1 MRYTKVNNQL
11 IEKYTSLKITSTLP
25 VSGEDKEIVLVKGH
39 GVYQYRT
46 NTWVKV
52 LNLEADV
59 SSGFIGEIRP
69 TIEATLGAEWLEC
82 DGSSYN
88 TSTYPDLYALLGT
101 ATLPDLRECV
111 LYGCGTNGTNHLQQY
126 TLFGVDGKIIMNHT
140 HSFSFEHNHGVPS
153 EILNHTHT
161 DCTYALCGGGANA
174 FQGSYSYSG
183 WFAEMGNGALF
194 IYDDSISNITFPRIF
209 FGFDDNVTTDG
220 SHATL
225 SSSIPAKEAGS
236 INFNNIGTSATYGS
250 YGSGVPRPNEF
261 GVKYKIRAK
270 I

>member
-11 IEKYTSLKITSTLP
+11 IEKYTSLKVTSTLP
-25 VSGEDKEIVLVKGH
+25 ASGEDKEIVLVKGH

-111 LYGCGTNGTNHLQQY
+111 LYGCGTNGTNSLKQY
-126 TLFGVDGKIIMNHT
+126 TLFGVDGKCTMGHT
-140 HSFSFEHNHGVPS
+140 HMYTGTSHSHNIPNWIKNHNHGNYTYGIYTDIGEEYSRQYDVTWYWAGAENSGMLSYVTAAAVPV
-153 EILNHTHT
+153 IYTH
-161 DCTYALCGGGANA
+161 
-174 FQGSYSYSG
+174 F
-183 WFAEMGNGALF
+183 
-194 IYDDSISNITFPRIF
+194 
-209 FGFDDNVTTDG
+209 TTM
-220 SHATL
+220 L
-225 SSSIPAKEAGS
+225 SSSSPMCSSTSSMSFGATQIGS
-236 INFNNIGTSATYGS
+236 CTVYPYTSST
-250 YGSGVPRPNEF
+250 PRPNEF

>member
-11 IEKYTSLKITSTLP
+11 IEKYTSLKIASTLP
-25 VSGEDKEIVLVKGH
+25 ASGEDKEIVLVKGH

-111 LYGCGTNGTNHLQQY
+111 LYGCGTNGTNHLKQY
-126 TLFGVDGKIIMNHT
+126 TLFGVNGKTIMDHI
-140 HSFSFEHNHGVPS
+140 HSFSFEHGHSVPT
-153 EILNHTHT
+153 EIRNHTHT
-161 DCTYALCGGGANA
+161 DCTYALCGGGWGGLEQNN
-174 FQGSYSYSG
+174 GSS
-183 WFAEMGNGALF
+183 WFVEMGQGMLF

-209 FGFDDNVTTDG
+209 FGFADNVTTDG

-236 INFNNIGTSATYGS
+236 INFGQIGTSATYGS
-250 YGSGVPRPNEF
+250 YGSGVHRPNEY

>member
-25 VSGEDKEIVLVKGH
+25 ASGEDKEIVLVKGH

-111 LYGCGTNGTNHLQQY
+111 LYGCGTNGTNPLKQY
-126 TLFGVDGKIIMNHT
+126 TLFGVSAKTIMNHT

-153 EILNHTHT
+153 EIRNHTHT
-161 DCTYALCGGGANA
+161 DCTYALCGGGAQG
-174 FQGSYSYSG
+174 FQGSGSG
-183 WFAEMGNGALF
+183 SSWYAEMGNGVLF
-194 IYDDSISNITFPRIF
+194 IYDDSVSNITFPRIF
-209 FGFDDNVTTDG
+209 FGFADNSTTDG

-236 INFNNIGTSATYGS
+236 ISFNQISTSATYGS

>member
-25 VSGEDKEIVLVKGH
+25 ASGEDKEIVLVKGH

-111 LYGCGTNGTNHLQQY
+111 LYGCGTNGTNHLKQY
-126 TLFGVDGKIIMNHT
+126 PLFGVNWKTIMDHT
-140 HSFSFEHNHGVPS
+140 HSFSFEHSHSVPT
-153 EILNHTHT
+153 EIRNHTHT
-161 DCTYALCGGGANA
+161 DCTYALCGGGGGGLESNN
-174 FQGSYSYSG
+174 GSS
-183 WFAEMGNGALF
+183 WFAEMGLGMLF

-209 FGFDDNVTTDG
+209 FGFTDNTTTDG

-236 INFNNIGTSATYGS
+236 INFNQIGTSATYGS
-250 YGSGVPRPNEF
+250 YGSGSPRPNEF

>member
-11 IEKYTSLKITSTLP
+11 VEKYTSLKITSTLP
-25 VSGEDKEIVLVKGH
+25 VSGEDNEIVLVKGH
-39 GVYQYRT
+39 GIYQYRT

-52 LNLEADV
+52 INLEADT

-101 ATLPDLRECV
+101 NTLPDLRECV
-111 LYGCGTNGTNHLQQY
+111 LYGCGTNGTNPLKQY
-126 TLFGVDGKIIMNHT
+126 TLFTTDGKCTM
-140 HSFSFEHNHGVPS
+140 S
-153 EILNHTHT
+153 HTHT
-161 DCTYALCGGGANA
+161 FTGASHSHSIPNWIKQHNHRNYTYGIYTDVGAQYVYELTWYWAGVEDGGTL
-174 FQGSYSYSG
+174 SYVT
-183 WFAEMGNGALF
+183 AAAVPV
-194 IYDDSISNITFPRIF
+194 IYTHF
-209 FGFDDNVTTDG
+209 TTI
-220 SHATL
+220 L
-225 SSSIPAKEAGS
+225 SSSAPMCSSTSSMSFSTIRIGS
-236 INFNNIGTSATYGS
+236 CTVHPYTSS
-250 YGSGVPRPNEF
+250 VPRPNEF

>member
-11 IEKYTSLKITSTLP
+11 VEKYTSLKIASTLP
-25 VSGEDKEIVLVKGH
+25 ASGEDKEIVLVQGH
-39 GVYQYRT
+39 GIYQYRT

-52 LNLEADV
+52 LNLEADT

-101 ATLPDLRECV
+101 STLPDLRECV
-111 LYGCGTNGTNHLQQY
+111 LYGCGTNGTNPLKQY
-126 TLFGVDGKIIMNHT
+126 TLFGVDGKHT
-140 HSFSFEHNHGVPS
+140 MGHMHIFEGP
-153 EILNHTHT
+153 HTHT
-161 DCTYALCGGGANA
+161 IPSWVSEHKHRNWTYGKYYTYADQYTNQMTWTGVFAVYQEAGTYRMAMPILFENFSQTIDSTSTYGGG
-174 FQGSYSYSG
+174 
-183 WFAEMGNGALF
+183 
-194 IYDDSISNITFPRIF
+194 DCNIFSQM
-209 FGFDDNVTTDG
+209 V
-220 SHATL
+220 
-225 SSSIPAKEAGS
+225 
-236 INFNNIGTSATYGS
+236 FNNTTVTDYTVQAADAR
-250 YGSGVPRPNEF
+250 VPRPNEF

>member
-11 IEKYTSLKITSTLP
+11 IEKYTSLKIASTLP
-25 VSGEDKEIVLVKGH
+25 ASGEAKEIVLVKGH

-111 LYGCGTNGTNHLQQY
+111 LYGCGTNGTNPLKQY
-126 TLFGVDGKIIMNHT
+126 ALFGVDGKHTKGHMHIFEGQHT
-140 HSFSFEHNHGVPS
+140 HGIPS
-153 EILNHTHT
+153 WVTGHKHRNF
-161 DCTYALCGGGANA
+161 TYGK
-174 FQGSYSYSG
+174 YY
-183 WFAEMGNGALF
+183 
-194 IYDDSISNITFPRIF
+194 
-209 FGFDDNVTTDG
+209 
-220 SHATL
+220 
-225 SSSIPAKEAGS
+225 
-236 INFNNIGTSATYGS
+236 TYGS
-250 YGSGVPRPNEF
+250 RYSGEITWTGIYTPYQFSGVNNMAMPILFETFSQTIDGGNVTVQGDCTIFSQMVFHNTTITDYNVDAADARVPRPNEF

>member
-25 VSGEDKEIVLVKGH
+25 ASGEDKEIVLVKGH

-52 LNLEADV
+52 LNLEADA

-101 ATLPDLRECV
+101 NTLPDLRSCV
-111 LYGCGTNGTNHLQQY
+111 LYGVGVNSTNNLKVY
-126 TLFGVDGKIIMNHT
+126 NKFGVLFTPTPYNTQDLKSGKV
-140 HSFSFEHNHGVPS
+140 FVP
-153 EILNHTHT
+153 NKA
-161 DCTYALCGGGANA
+161 YK
-174 FQGSYSYSG
+174 SG
-183 WFAEMGNGALF
+183 
-194 IYDDSISNITFPRIF
+194 
-209 FGFDDNVTTDG
+209 
-220 SHATL
+220 
-225 SSSIPAKEAGS
+225 
-236 INFNNIGTSATYGS
+236 
-250 YGSGVPRPNEF
+250 
-261 GVKYKIRAK
+261 
-270 I
+270 